1 MTGGGDVRGGTSGG
15 MNIDPGAV
23 DMHSVKALRAAY
35 RSALEPTVDDL
46 VGEFRGEFI
55 GPAWLRTVGP
65 ASMRLGRMPGWW
77 GKRFGRAEQ
86 GNSPLSGVNLVK
98 SRAGI
103 TDSVPMV
110 ADVGTSRID
119 GRLALMIG
127 YPIDA
132 PFPWPRV
139 TDELRPFGDD
149 ALLGMT
155 FGIPGSLPGG
165 TPFLLRRVGS

>member
-1 MTGGGDVRGGTSGG
+1 MTGGDVTGGTS
-15 MNIDPGAV
+15 IDPGAV
-23 DMHSVKALRAAY
+23 DMHSAKALRAAY
-35 RSALEPTVDDL
+35 RSAPEPTVDDL

-55 GPAWLRTVGP
+55 GPALLRAVGP
-65 ASMRLGRMPGWW
+65 VPMWVGRMPGWW
-77 GKRFGRAEQ
+77 GKRFARSEQ
-86 GNSPLSGVNLVK
+86 GDSPLAGVNLV
-98 SRAGI
+98 SSGGVVS
-103 TDSVPMV
+103 DSLAMV
-110 ADVGTSRID
+110 ADVGPSRID
-119 GRLALMIG
+119 GRASLMIG